1 MYTIET
7 EAEEIRKAQSVA
19 AALTLAERNSRPEV
33 LASLIEQRA
42 KVTADVAMLVAM
54 AVAPMPSVRPRS
66 QRRTSSTLGFLRNGA
81 WR

>member
-54 AVAPMPSVRPRS
+54 AVAPMPRSMRPRA
-66 QRRTSSTLGFLRNGA
+66 QRRMGR
-81 WR
+81 

>member
-54 AVAPMPSVRPRS
+54 AVAPMPRSVRSRPHR
-66 QRRTSSTLGFLRNGA
+66 Q
-81 WR
+81 